1 VPTVEHVARYPNS
14 HFWDAARSPTADHI
28 KDVMV
33 PTIHPPIFTSFS
45 QANSQRLEMGIII
58 SCLVGIVTC
67 LGECVMG
74 VIGAIV
80 DCLECVISGARI
92 FLRLPEPLLT
102 RGAQRSLAFSR
113 ALWTVYVIAFVAG
126 KLSCGFGPV
135 WRPSHHRAWN

>member
-1 VPTVEHVARYPNS
+1 MGHGTGIAFSLSSSSVVPTVEHVARYPNS

-74 VIGAIV
+74 IIGAIV
-80 DCLECVISGARI
+80 DCLECVISAIIGLFTGIVDCICDCLCCGR
-92 FLRLPEPLLT
+92 PEHAV
-102 RGAQRSLAFSR
+102 G
-113 ALWTVYVIAFVAG
+113 
-126 KLSCGFGPV
+126 
-135 WRPSHHRAWN
+135 